1 MTETKEEVEKK
12 EQCFKIPEGM
22 KVVGVNYF
30 CTKHGKID
38 DVMQQLSLTKIGK
51 DGKEHPSITY
61 ICPGCLS
68 DLYVHFQKEKLI
80 GDIQIVPQLAP
91 ENAKEVEVKEDEKGL
106 KQGLH
111 ADNEEI
117 KSE

>member
-1 MTETKEEVEKK
+1 
-12 EQCFKIPEGM
+12 
-22 KVVGVNYF
+22 
-30 CTKHGKID
+30 
-38 DVMQQLSLTKIGK
+38 
-51 DGKEHPSITY
+51 
-61 ICPGCLS
+61 LS

-91 ENAKEVEVKEDEKGL
+91 ENAKEIEGKEDEKGL

-111 ADNEEI
+111 ADNEET